1 MSMTRKDILGKIL
14 KECVSNWQPELA
26 NKYHVSRADIS
37 HLLQEC
43 GFINRKFINNANGM
57 NDENSANNE
66 PIDIDFAVDNALKK
80 QRVQEI
86 CDKILK
92 AQSQS

>member
-1 MSMTRKDILGKIL
+1 M
-14 KECVSNWQPELA
+14 
-26 NKYHVSRADIS
+26 YHVSPSDIS

-43 GFINRKFINNANGM
+43 GFINRKFTNNTNSM
-57 NDENSANNE
+57 NDANNE
-66 PIDIDFAVDNALKK
+66 SIDIDLVVDTALKK
-80 QRVQEI
+80 KRVQEI

>member
-1 MSMTRKDILGKIL
+1 MSMTRQEILKKIL
-14 KECVSNWQPELA
+14 TECVSNWQPELA
-26 NKYHVSRADIS
+26 DQYHVSQADIS

-43 GFINRKFINNANGM
+43 GFVNRKFTDVPA
-57 NDENSANNE
+57 
-66 PIDIDFAVDNALKK
+66 DIDTTVNNALKK

-92 AQSQS
+92 AQS